1 MNAHEKMLW
10 PDGLKKT
17 KQRLEI
23 FETLCKSQ
31 RPVDVQELSALLE
44 RRGNPMWPSTIYRVL
59 DTLLA
64 HGIIQKTAVHESGM
78 AVYELGDSHRHYA
91 ICVGCKQIL
100 AIQGCPLDG
109 FLPELQ
115 DENFHVLSHSL
126 QISGYCGEC
135 RRKNSS
141 D

>member
-1 MNAHEKMLW
+1 MDTHDKISW

-23 FETLCKSQ
+23 FEALCESQ
-31 RPVDVQELSALLE
+31 KPVNVQELSALLE
-44 RRGNPMWPSTIYRVL
+44 RRGNPMWFSTIYRVL

-78 AVYELGDSHRHYA
+78 AVYELGDAHRHYA
-91 ICVGCKQIL
+91 VCVGCRRIL
-100 AIQGCPLDG
+100 AIQSCPLDG

-115 DENFHVLSHSL
+115 DKNFHVLGHKL

-135 RRKNSS
+135 YGKQGN
-141 D
+141 